1 MHSELIAAKVNAA
14 LLTVLV
20 VSGPVLA
27 AAVALGLVVGIL
39 QAVTQIQDQTLP
51 LAVKLIAILLVLIV
65 FGPIMAGQVVDQA
78 SLVLSEFPTLTR

>member
-51 LAVKLIAILLVLIV
+51 LAVKLITILLVLLV
-65 FGPIMAGQVVDQA
+65 FGPIMAGQIVAQA
-78 SLVLSEFPTLTR
+78 SLVLDEFPALTR